1 VKGVRIL
8 RPGFFTTIQD
18 GGRPGASRWGV
29 PASGFA
35 DSFSAGRTNALAG
48 NDADSA
54 LLEAALGALEIEARE
69 SLAFGVA
76 GAAAEVR
83 VNGAPADRRRPLVL
97 GAGDRL
103 GVGPATAGLRVY
115 VAVAGGIDVPRVLGS
130 RSALVPSALG
140 GFAGRK
146 LSAGDELP
154 SGPPAASPAP
164 ALETPDEPA
173 FGSGTLRALP
183 GPQWELF
190 PPEARRRFF
199 GEAFRVSSR
208 SDRRGV
214 RLEGA
219 GISPSAGEI
228 DPEGVVVGSV
238 QVPAGGEPIVL
249 MPDGP
254 VTGGYPKIAVVIR
267 ADLPLLGQLRPGEML
282 RFREVSRTE
291 ALSADAGRRR
301 AERPA

>member
-1 VKGVRIL
+1 
-8 RPGFFTTIQD
+8 
-18 GGRPGASRWGV
+18 V

-35 DSFSAGRTNALAG
+35 DSFSAGRANALAG

-54 LLEAALGALEIEARE
+54 LLEAALGALEIEATE

-83 VNGAPADRRRPLVL
+83 VNGAPADRGRPLVL

-103 GVGPATAGLRVY
+103 GIGPVTAGLRVY

-140 GFAGRK
+140 GFAGRT
-146 LSAGDELP
+146 LSAGDEVP
-154 SGPPAASPAP
+154 SGPATASSASPAS
-164 ALETPDEPA
+164 AFEGPDEPP
-173 FGSGTLRALP
+173 FGSGAVRALP
-183 GPQWELF
+183 GPQWDLF

-219 GISPSAGEI
+219 GVSPSAGEI